1 MSRSN
6 ISNHL
11 RNKERTELRSYCIFC
26 LSIAQYFFFECV
38 DTTDTYSKDYT
49 NLIAVFFFWVKI
61 CITYSFFSSCNGV
74 LCIEVHFTSFFAVDK
89 IGCIEVLNLTR
100 KLCFKFRC
108 IKMSNRPCSTYSI
121 QQIVPEFWSS
131 VAYRGECTKTCYY
144 YSF

>member
-6 ISNHL
+6 IGNHF
-11 RNKERTELRSYCIFC
+11 RNKERIELRSDCILS
-26 LSIAQYFFFECV
+26 LSIAHHFFFECV
-38 DTTDTYSKDYT
+38 NTADTYSKNYT
-49 NLIAVFFFWVKI
+49 YLIAVFFFRVKI
-61 CITYSFFSSCNGV
+61 CITYSFFSCCNGI
-74 LCIEVHFTSFFAVDK
+74 LCIEVHFASLFAVDE

-131 VAYRGECTKTCYY
+131 IAHRGECTKTCYY